1 MDIVKRERTLGRQD
15 SKPIARTRK
24 VKLWTRL
31 SPLYLFRVLRDT
43 YVRGCVT
50 FGNSSKVNAVAH
62 SSAFRITSDENSFSR
77 SNSRNL
83 RNDHPVSAQE
93 ILDLSAKFSREV
105 LEQESVQSGRKHL
118 TPVIT
123 GHNGL
128 TLADLQGYAGHS
140 GPLRKTGASG
150 LTLRDLE
157 GHSGPLR
164 VRPSFDSVPE
174 SEQYTDSNASKLSL
188 EALFQTSAI
197 HPTNFLQSPS
207 RRVAALSDSYQ
218 LGLPPRNSDFA
229 RVSIERPMRRLHAR
243 YASASISHIP
253 VSPKPLTPV
262 TDMSTFR
269 EQSNGRKSY
278 DLPRA
283 SSRRRERF
291 GSMNSASMHSLSR
304 PVTLVDDLPRSR
316 SGKSNRPNPYSLYDT
331 RLPSPALTV

>member
-15 SKPIARTRK
+15 SKPKARTRK

-123 GHNGL
+123 GHNGTILLCLSYSTYELEHQRLAARWSFRISFCPVKFLFHHQKLEPTGIQYMQPLNL
-128 TLADLQGYAGHS
+128 TGRL
-140 GPLRKTGASG
+140 
-150 LTLRDLE
+150 
-157 GHSGPLR
+157 
-164 VRPSFDSVPE
+164 SVPQPHCLRGGKLEEMTLLGE
-174 SEQYTDSNASKLSL
+174 SLTKSDVIASNSVVRSFLGNSCLGGGQVLAGLAYGRM
-188 EALFQTSAI
+188 ALRWDTAWAIQTA
-197 HPTNFLQSPS
+197 
-207 RRVAALSDSYQ
+207 
-218 LGLPPRNSDFA
+218 
-229 RVSIERPMRRLHAR
+229 MCRL
-243 YASASISHIP
+243 
-253 VSPKPLTPV
+253 L
-262 TDMSTFR
+262 
-269 EQSNGRKSY
+269 
-278 DLPRA
+278 
-283 SSRRRERF
+283 
-291 GSMNSASMHSLSR
+291 
-304 PVTLVDDLPRSR
+304 
-316 SGKSNRPNPYSLYDT
+316 
-331 RLPSPALTV
+331 LPSVAVNNMLGSH